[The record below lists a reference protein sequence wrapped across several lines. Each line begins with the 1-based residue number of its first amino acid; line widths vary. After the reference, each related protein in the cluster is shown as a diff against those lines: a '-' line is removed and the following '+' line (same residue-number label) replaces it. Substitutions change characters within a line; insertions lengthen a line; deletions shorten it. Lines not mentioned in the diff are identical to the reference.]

1 MEEERWT
8 IRFDDVSSR
17 TANDASRTLG
27 DVLRVV
33 DGVSVERAKESD
45 DSLDFGGTLVL
56 VLGTPAIVAVAKAIA
71 GWATRRNMATI
82 SVLDQNGHLVARNVD
97 SKDAA
102 AIIEAFKKR
111 T

>member
-1 MEEERWT
+1 MEERWM

-33 DGVSVERAKESD
+33 EGVNVERAKDSD
-45 DSLDFGGTLVL
+45 DSLDFGGTLIL
-56 VLGTPAIVAVAKAIA
+56 VLGTPAVVAVARAIA

-82 SVLDQNGHLVARNVD
+82 SVLDRDGQLVARNVD

-102 AIIEAFKKR
+102 AIIEAFTKR